1 MALPLI
7 PIISTAIVTALTSS
21 VGKLAIQALTSI
33 GFGYV
38 MYQGFDVLMIELN
51 ARVSKGLSDI
61 PYSLLALLSI
71 SGFLD
76 GIQIMLGGMGVAVS
90 LMITQRMA
98 FFGVDK

>member
-51 ARVSKGLSDI
+51 AR
-61 PYSLLALLSI
+61 
-71 SGFLD
+71 GF
-76 GIQIMLGGMGVAVS
+76 
-90 LMITQRMA
+90 
-98 FFGVDK
+98 